1 MNESDT
7 ISYFESKIDKLTS
20 QLNIEREKVST
31 LQQEVVLLKQY
42 SDYQNSKID
51 KVTSLIGDLLD
62 KKSQDDAV
70 LNSIQALQED
80 VDVGDIQGQ
89 MDQLTSHHGLNPHLQ
104 QQQILHNQHRQAQRQ
119 QQQQRRNAHIQQEL
133 SGHIDSNMD
142 PALHQV
148 AVATAAVQ
156 AQAQANQQQP
166 TATTLAP
173 PSQQQQPP
181 QQALQGTSQLPSQSS
196 QKSKKKVTKRK
207 AEDAGFN
214 SLSGSSSKA
223 HVPRKIEIVFI
234 HNPTT
239 VKEIYDEFYSGYK
252 GQEPLCGLDA
262 KYGKHE
268 WRGDS
273 RSKESKRYQRRKKLC
288 DAIQRG
294 VLKYGKTAD
303 EVIEYL
309 EDYRKEK
316 SLTWLMNGNL
326 PEDLDG

>member
-1 MNESDT
+1 MNDSDT
-7 ISYFESKIDKLTS
+7 ISYFENKIDKLNT
-20 QLNIEREKVST
+20 QLNIEREKVTS
-31 LQQEVVLLKQY
+31 LQQEIVLLKQY

-51 KVTSLIGDLLD
+51 KVTSLIGDLLE

-70 LNSIQALQED
+70 LSSIQALQED

-89 MDQLTSHHGLNPHLQ
+89 MDQLSSHHGLNPHQ
-104 QQQILHNQHRQAQRQ
+104 QQQQQQMLHNQHRQAQRQ
-119 QQQQRRNAHIQQEL
+119 QQQQQQAQQQRNVHIQQDL
-133 SGHIDSNMD
+133 SGHMENNMD

-166 TATTLAP
+166 PQT
-173 PSQQQQPP
+173 QQQAQ
-181 QQALQGTSQLPSQSS
+181 LQGTSQLSSQSS
-196 QKSKKKVTKRK
+196 QKPKKKQTKRK
-207 AEDAGFN
+207 ADEAGF
-214 SLSGSSSKA
+214 SQTGSSSKPP
-223 HVPRKIEIVFI
+223 VPKKIEIMFI

-294 VLKYGKTAD
+294 MLKYGKSAD

-309 EDYRKEK
+309 EDFRKEK

-326 PEDLDG
+326 PEDLDS